1 MGLKAKE
8 IGITI
13 WNPVSTRILNVLQ
26 RDVSVFVIRVK
37 QILRGD
43 GLKEQLTKISAW
55 NAEYPSRLL

>member
-13 WNPVSTRILNVLQ
+13 WNPVSTRTLNVLQ

-43 GLKEQLTKISAW
+43 GSKEQLMKISVW